1 MGCRLVPIGGG
12 AGKVIRIGDKLL
24 TVGLEGYYH
33 LESPEVGPDWQ
44 LRLQLT
50 FLFPK

>member
-1 MGCRLVPIGGG
+1 MAKVFAIGSQWMS
-12 AGKVIRIGDKLL
+12 IS
-24 TVGLEGYYH
+24 LEAFYQVV
-33 LESPEVGPDWQ
+33 SPEIAPDWQ